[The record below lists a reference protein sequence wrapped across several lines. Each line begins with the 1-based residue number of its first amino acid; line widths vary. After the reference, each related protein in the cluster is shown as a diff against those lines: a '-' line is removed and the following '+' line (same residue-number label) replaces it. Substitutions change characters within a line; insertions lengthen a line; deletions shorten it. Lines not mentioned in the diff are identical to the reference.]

1 MGTPLTVVKGG
12 ECSGEFFFRMLILAS
27 TLNLP
32 GIMIQPLGVVKNS
45 VSELRALDGSI
56 FSTYFWFTFLS
67 SGQGNWSMIWRIQT
81 CTQ

>member
-1 MGTPLTVVKGG
+1 MGTPLTVVKGAA
-12 ECSGEFFFRMLILAS
+12 CSGEFFFRMLILAA

-32 GIMIQPLGVVKNS
+32 GIMIQPLGVVKS
-45 VSELRALDGSI
+45 GSFEPQALDGSI